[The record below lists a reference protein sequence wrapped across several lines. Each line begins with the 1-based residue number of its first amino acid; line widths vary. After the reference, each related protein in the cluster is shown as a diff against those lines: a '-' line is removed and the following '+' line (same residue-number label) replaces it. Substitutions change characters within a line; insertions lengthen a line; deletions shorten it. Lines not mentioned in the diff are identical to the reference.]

1 MGLVAAGE
9 GVLMTER
16 RLQWVL
22 TGTAAVLAL
31 YWFHL
36 AWAPSPA
43 METDWPAPPVTYAD
57 AAPVVEP
64 QPMPGVEAAEA
75 GAVSTGIVAPPV
87 HRAKSR
93 ADARQHH
100 PVVACAAKVRK
111 RADHRR
117 LCRRP

>member
-1 MGLVAAGE
+1 
-9 GVLMTER
+9 
-16 RLQWVL
+16 
-22 TGTAAVLAL
+22 
-31 YWFHL
+31 
-36 AWAPSPA
+36 
-43 METDWPAPPVTYAD
+43 
-57 AAPVVEP
+57 
-64 QPMPGVEAAEA
+64 MPGVEAAEA

-100 PVVACAAKVRK
+100 PVVACAASVRK